1 MARVKLSVACGLGL
15 ALGAAGLSAQTG
27 QGYAYFVGPG
37 TQGAFLNGAPLLPGT
52 AILPGE
58 TVTTGAGGVVVLTPT
73 QGAGGVIELTG
84 NAAATLDPT
93 GGQLHIGGGDAL
105 VMGDVSVVTPQ
116 GQVFTPQ
123 NGSRFVVNVA
133 NHQSEVGVL
142 TGSVSAYTPGSPQPT
157 VVGAGNAVQVSDGG
171 GQVQLN
177 RIQLSQLTRPD
188 PNAALP
194 KTIPASQSQ

>member
-1 MARVKLSVACGLGL
+1 MACWLGL
-15 ALGAAGLSAQTG
+15 ALGAAGLGAQAG
-27 QGYAYFVGPG
+27 GNQGYAYFVGPG

-73 QGAGGVIELTG
+73 GGAGGVVELTG

-123 NGSRFVVNVA
+123 NGSSYVVNIA
-133 NHQSEVGVL
+133 NHQSEMGVL
-142 TGSVSAYTPGSPQPT
+142 TGSVNTYTPGSPQPT

-171 GQVQLN
+171 SQVQLN